1 MNYSGNARNDDI
13 FDTTLLL
20 YLLTIIM
27 RHMWINCESDVCD
40 VFHLAQRM
48 GFPLIEPMMH

>member
-1 MNYSGNARNDDI
+1 MNYSRNARNDDI

-27 RHMWINCESDVCD
+27 RHMWINCESDV
-40 VFHLAQRM
+40 FHLAQRM
-48 GFPLIEPMMH
+48 GFTLIEPMMH